1 MLGVQKMD
9 PQTAARMT
17 AREETARLISA
28 IIHPVL
34 FPLLVLGITLYVN
47 SARSLSET
55 LRDLVLA
62 LVLTTL
68 PIALLVGLQVLR
80 GKWTD
85 LDVSVRRQRYALYPF
100 GIACM
105 AALALA
111 YARLHAPQVAVQSAV
126 ALMLANIINGLVNF
140 GYKVSAH
147 ATGAAASAT
156 LLWLAVPV
164 VTLALAATVATLAV
178 GWSRVALHRHTRGQ
192 VVLGWAVGVGSMLV
206 ALRAPLPTFL

>member
-156 LLWLAVPV
+156 LLWLAVPI

>member
-1 MLGVQKMD
+1 VLGVQKME

-111 YARLHAPQVAVQSAV
+111 YARLHAPQVAVQSAL
-126 ALMLANIINGLVNF
+126 ALMLANIVNGLINF

-164 VTLALAATVATLAV
+164 VSLALVASVAALAV

-192 VVLGWAVGVGSMLV
+192 VALGWAVGVGSMLV